1 MLDQRQYWTYFI
13 TIARSKCQFCYCG
26 EIAGSGNLD
35 TIYKPTRA
43 VYRLTVAES
52 HSLLAGHN
60 ARVLSINSCPAKL
73 AVPLRYTKVNLINRP
88 TWAGRLVYS
97 FVVCGKT
104 EEQWAG
110 IVGSVEGE

>member
-1 MLDQRQYWTYFI
+1 
-13 TIARSKCQFCYCG
+13 
-26 EIAGSGNLD
+26 
-35 TIYKPTRA
+35 
-43 VYRLTVAES
+43 
-52 HSLLAGHN
+52 
-60 ARVLSINSCPAKL
+60 LSINSCPAKL